1 MCFCSAQFL
10 WFSYL
15 CKLIYSIQLPSASL
29 QFAVCCRRIHVN
41 KDSLHPVGC
50 RSTDNKNTPLHV
62 NMQGASLLS
71 DICSADA
78 VFIKLYLARYHSNSQ
93 IKSRHYTL
101 LYRNYGS
108 IWFYMCSTVQSPQ
121 AVLNGV
127 IILLSNICYHF
138 LRQFLDIFS
147 NRFYPYF
154 EF

>member
-1 MCFCSAQFL
+1 MQLYYTIRILKSISYFCSAQFL

-29 QFAVCCRRIHVN
+29 QLAVCCRRIHGN

-78 VFIKLYLARYHSNSQ
+78 VFIKLYSARYHSNST
-93 IKSRHYTL
+93 KTNAFCL
-101 LYRNYGS
+101 G
-108 IWFYMCSTVQSPQ
+108 
-121 AVLNGV
+121 
-127 IILLSNICYHF
+127 IILCNVSRSFDYLI
-138 LRQFLDIFS
+138 
-147 NRFYPYF
+147 YPYYPAYTS
-154 EF
+154 